1 MKIKTVKMKKYLI
14 TAFAIV
20 LVTATQAQTQLCIST
35 EKTTSLIFP
44 FAIRHVDRGSQSIL
58 AQQVKEVPTIL
69 LVKAASNSF
78 SETNLSVVTE
88 DGSIY
93 AFDVCYDGKP
103 VVLVHYLPINTK
115 ATTAMYANGILD
127 NQPVTKGIE
136 DHKWKTDAA
145 ITGIYIK
152 NDVMFYQLSISN
164 HSPVDYTIDLIRF
177 YIRDKKKTKRTAVQE
192 NELKPVYIVGNT
204 KLVKA
209 KNNSV
214 LVFALEKFTVPDAKY
229 MAVQI
234 NEKNGGRHFLMRIK
248 NRKIM
253 KAVTLPDYK

>member
-1 MKIKTVKMKKYLI
+1 
-14 TAFAIV
+14 
-20 LVTATQAQTQLCIST
+20 
-35 EKTTSLIFP
+35 
-44 FAIRHVDRGSQSIL
+44 VDRGSQSIL

-69 LVKAASNSF
+69 LKATQIVLAKQI
-78 SETNLSVVTE
+78 L
-88 DGSIY
+88 GGHRRRSIY
-93 AFDVCYDGKP
+93 AFDVCYEGKP
-103 VVLVHYLPINTK
+103 GVLVHYFPINNK

-127 NQPVTKGIE
+127 NQRVTKGIE

-152 NDVMFYQLSISN
+152 SDVMFYQVSISN
-164 HSPVDYTIDLIRF
+164 NSPVDYTIDLIRF

-192 NELKPVYIVGNT
+192 TELKPVYIVGNT

-209 KNNSV
+209 NSNAV
-214 LVFALEKFTVPDAKY
+214 LVFAVEKFTVPDAKY

-234 NEKNGGRHFLMRIK
+234 NEKNGGRHFTMRIK

-253 KAVTLPDYK
+253 KAITLPDYK

>member
-1 MKIKTVKMKKYLI
+1 MKKYLI
-14 TAFAIV
+14 TAFVIV
-20 LVTATQAQTQLCIST
+20 FANLTQAQTQLCIST

-93 AFDVCYDGKP
+93 AFDVCYEGKP
-103 VVLVHYLPINTK
+103 GVLVHYFPINNK

-127 NQPVTKGIE
+127 NQRVTKGIE

-152 NDVMFYQLSISN
+152 SDVMFYQVSISN
-164 HSPVDYTIDLIRF
+164 NSPVDYTIDLIRF

-192 NELKPVYIVGNT
+192 TELKPVYIVGNT

-209 KNNSV
+209 NSNAV
-214 LVFALEKFTVPDAKY
+214 LVFAVEKFTVPDAKY

-234 NEKNGGRHFLMRIK
+234 NEKNGGRHFTMRIK

-253 KAVTLPDYK
+253 KAITLPDYK